1 MREPGD
7 LSGGITRDVLERDG
21 IRDAFAHRHPNVAL
35 NSDADM
41 RRSITDTLAQ
51 RAAAGDDRIWL
62 FGYGSLLWN
71 PCVALAETRS
81 ALLYGFHRDFRLKL
95 NYGRGSPDAPGLMLG
110 LVPGGSCRGM
120 ALQVTAHDLE
130 HELLMVWRRE
140 MLTGVYRPRWV
151 DVHTA
156 AGPVAAITFVVNS
169 SHRCHCRLEDD
180 EVVRLLATGRG
191 LLGTS
196 AAYLESTVDR
206 LDAEGIDDKRLR
218 ALHDRVVAYKR

>member
-1 MREPGD
+1 
-7 LSGGITRDVLERDG
+7 
-21 IRDAFAHRHPNVAL
+21 
-35 NSDADM
+35 
-41 RRSITDTLAQ
+41 
-51 RAAAGDDRIWL
+51 
-62 FGYGSLLWN
+62 
-71 PCVALAETRS
+71 
-81 ALLYGFHRDFRLKL
+81 
-95 NYGRGSPDAPGLMLG
+95 
-110 LVPGGSCRGM
+110 M